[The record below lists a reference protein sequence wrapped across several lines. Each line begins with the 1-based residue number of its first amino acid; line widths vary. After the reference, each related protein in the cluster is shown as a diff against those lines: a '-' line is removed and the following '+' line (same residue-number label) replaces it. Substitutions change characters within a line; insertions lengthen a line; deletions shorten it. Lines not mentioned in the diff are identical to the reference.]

1 MTTQLGFNLDEE
13 TIEMFDSILLAIS
26 QDPELNE
33 EFTKLKFIQVLK
45 DKFDGSDGPIK
56 QLMQKM
62 AQLERAFIEMRVEHT
77 NAQMDMKR
85 AVSDMT
91 SATRAIRAAAEAK
104 NKEEKYQALKKLA
117 GLDFRQGSY
126 TLMPFSTSISS

>member
-13 TIEMFDSILLAIS
+13 TIEMFDSILLALT
-26 QDPELNE
+26 QDPELKE

-56 QLMQKM
+56 QLIQKM
-62 AQLERAFIEMRVEHT
+62 SQLERGFREMKVEHAK
-77 NAQMDMKR
+77 AQMDMQR

-91 SATRAIRAAAEAK
+91 EATRTIRAAAEAK
-104 NKEEKYQALKKLA
+104 SEEEKYQALKKLE
-117 GLDFRQGSY
+117 GIQFRQGFY
-126 TLMPFSTSISS
+126 TWNQKNGA